1 MGKLNIINFKA
12 ALLFSCFLF
21 FQFAY
26 SAAGAADITGVRTWQ
41 GKGKQQFVFDISKSV
56 KYKVSRYS
64 KPDRLVID
72 LKSTRLKTALSKIN
86 LQGSAVKK
94 IRSGVQKKGGLRIVF
109 DLSQPVK
116 WKASAL
122 AAKGKYGKRLLVE
135 LVPVGMLKSDQ
146 VKKVKTYSAKK
157 KPSGPHKNTLVKKVS
172 RRSKDVIVA
181 IDAGHGG
188 KDPGATGTG
197 GTHEK
202 DIVLAIARELK
213 RQMNKVKGLKAVLIR
228 DGDYFVKLKKRRE
241 LARDKYNAD
250 VFISIHADAFK
261 NSSARGA
268 SVFILS
274 QHGASS
280 ATASYLADREN
291 KADFIGGY
299 VKSNDEERNE
309 AILSVAMDGVLVES
323 NNVGHAVL
331 TELKQVSH
339 LHKDSVEQA
348 GFMVLKSPDILS
360 ILVETGF
367 ITNRKEEKLLKTKRY
382 QRKIAK
388 AIVKGTQ
395 TYLMGSPIP
404 GTYYAERKRRI
415 AQTKQAR
422 HVVSNG
428 ETLSGIAATYLVSLA
443 NLRRVNAIRGDKLQV
458 GKVLLIPQ
466 A

>member
-1 MGKLNIINFKA
+1 MIDLKA
-12 ALLFSCFLF
+12 ALFFSCFLF
-21 FQFAY
+21 LQLACMTV
-26 SAAGAADITGVRTWQ
+26 SATDITGARIWQ
-41 GKGKQQFVFDISKSV
+41 GKGKQQFIFDISSTI

-72 LKSTRLKTALSKIN
+72 LKNTRLKTSLSKIN

-94 IRSGVQKKGGLRIVF
+94 IRSGVQKRNGLRLVF

-116 WKASAL
+116 WKAITL
-122 AAKGKYGKRLLVE
+122 APKGQYGKRLLIE
-135 LVPVGMLKSDQ
+135 LAPVRMVKSNQ
-146 VKKVKTYSAKK
+146 VKKIKTYPVKK
-157 KPSGPHKNTLVKKVS
+157 TAITAHKNMLVKKTL
-172 RRSKDVIVA
+172 RRSKEVIVA

-188 KDPGATGTG
+188 KDPGAIGAG

-228 DGDYFVKLKKRRE
+228 DGDYFVKLKTRRK
-241 LARDKYNAD
+241 LARDKHNAD

-309 AILSVAMDGVLVES
+309 AILSVAMDGVLAES

-331 TELKQVSH
+331 TQLKQVSH
-339 LHKDSVEQA
+339 LHKRSVEQA

-367 ITNRKEEKLLKTKRY
+367 ITNRKEEKLLKSKRY

-395 TYLMGSPIP
+395 SYLMGSPIP
-404 GTYYAERKRRI
+404 GTYFADRKRRI

-422 HVVSNG
+422 HTVVSG
-428 ETLSGIAATYLVSLA
+428 ETLSSIADSYLVSLA
-443 NLRRVNAIRGDKLQV
+443 NLRRVNAIRGDKLRV
-458 GKVLLIPQ
+458 GKVLLIPR